1 MNESDGRTILWET
14 NVGSHMWNMNRPDS
28 DYDIFEAYIV
38 DTKELLRG
46 RAKTESYQK
55 HYPVNGDTVKVDT
68 DVSGHEIGTVIQQLL
83 KGNMNYLWGVMS
95 PIIISQKDQ
104 TLERLRDI
112 VKRNIAKNC
121 VNSIRGMVIGNYN
134 KYILYGSNNTC
145 TGDELVKKCNM
156 MARSLDFG
164 EHILK
169 GDGFMFNSFTATT
182 PADVQYML
190 KKIDQALAESRLP
203 EFPNEEPYRE
213 FLLNLRMMH
222 L

>member
-1 MNESDGRTILWET
+1 MTDRTILWQT

-55 HYPVNGDTVKVDT
+55 HYPVNGIDVKLDT
-68 DVSGHEIGTVIQQLL
+68 DVSGHEIGTIVQQLL
-83 KGNMNYLWGVMS
+83 KGNMNYLWGTMS
-95 PIIISQKDQ
+95 PIILEQKDT
-104 TLERLRDI
+104 TLDRLRDI
-112 VKRNIAKNC
+112 VKRTIAKNC
-121 VNSIRGMVIGNYN
+121 VNSIRGMVVGNYN

-145 TGDELVKKCNM
+145 TGDEMVKKCNM
-156 MARSLDFG
+156 MCRSLDFG
-164 EHILK
+164 MHILE
-169 GDGFMFNSFTATT
+169 GDGFEFHGVSNCA
-182 PADVQYML
+182 PVEVQTML
-190 KKIDQALAESRLP
+190 KEIDTALAESKLP

-213 FLLNLRMMH
+213 FLLNLRMAY